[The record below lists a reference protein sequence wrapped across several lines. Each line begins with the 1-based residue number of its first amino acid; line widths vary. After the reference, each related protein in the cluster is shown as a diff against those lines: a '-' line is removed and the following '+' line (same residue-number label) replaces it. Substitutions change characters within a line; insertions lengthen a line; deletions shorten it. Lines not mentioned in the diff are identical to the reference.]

1 MTVAVYISLGSNI
14 KPELHLRSALA
25 ALQLHFGEV
34 ACSPVYRSKAV
45 GFAGADFLNLV
56 ARVNTEMPVFIIQ
69 PLLHMIEEMNG
80 RQREDERFGPR
91 TLDLDLLL
99 YGDQVINAEGLEI
112 PRAEILS
119 QAFVL
124 KPLSDIAP
132 DTVHPLTQQSFAQLW
147 QEFPQQSQVLEAVEV
162 ELA

>member
-14 KPELHLRSALA
+14 KPETHLRSALA

-45 GFAGADFLNLV
+45 GFSGADFLNLV
-56 ARVNTEMPVFIIQ
+56 VRVRTEMPLSVVQ

-80 RQREDERFGPR
+80 RQRDAERFGPR

-99 YGDQVINAEGLEI
+99 YGDQVIDTDGMEI

-124 KPLSDIAP
+124 KPLSDLAP
-132 DTVHPLTQQSFAQLW
+132 DALHPVSQRSYAELW
-147 QEFPQQSQVLEAVEV
+147 REFPQHSQALEVV
-162 ELA
+162 DVVF